1 LPFENE
7 MDHEQLSR
15 EKLRTAR
22 RKAVNLGGL
31 SLIKA
36 EPLFPERALP
46 LVVEP
51 AVSGLDPVAWAVRN
65 REFIETSL
73 REHGGILFR
82 RFNIKT
88 AEHFA
93 QFMEA
98 AAGELL
104 AYNERSSPRTQVA
117 DHVYTSTDYPAAH
130 SIFVHNEN
138 SYQRTWPMKI
148 FFFCETPAERGG
160 ETPIAD
166 CRRVYARLAPRIRER
181 FIAKNWMYVRNFGD
195 GFGLPWR
202 TVFQTDDRGV
212 VEDHCRKNGI
222 EAKWKD
228 DDRLR
233 LRAVRRAVHKHAH
246 TGEEVWFNHATF
258 FHISTMEPSVREAL
272 LAEIAEDDL
281 PTNSF
286 YGDGSPIEPEVLEHL
301 RQRYREET
309 VIFPWQR
316 GDTLLL
322 DNMLAAHGRAPF
334 IGTRKILVGMAQ
346 PFGEKD
352 STSPT
357 N

>member
-1 LPFENE
+1 

-15 EKLRTAR
+15 EKLKTAR

-51 AVSGLDPVAWAVRN
+51 AVSGLDPVAWAARN

-73 REHGGILFR
+73 RQHGGILFP

-88 AEHFA
+88 AKPFA

-148 FFFCETPAERGG
+148 FFFCETP
-160 ETPIAD
+160 
-166 CRRVYARLAPRIRER
+166 
-181 FIAKNWMYVRNFGD
+181 
-195 GFGLPWR
+195 
-202 TVFQTDDRGV
+202 
-212 VEDHCRKNGI
+212 
-222 EAKWKD
+222 
-228 DDRLR
+228 
-233 LRAVRRAVHKHAH
+233 
-246 TGEEVWFNHATF
+246 
-258 FHISTMEPSVREAL
+258 
-272 LAEIAEDDL
+272 
-281 PTNSF
+281 
-286 YGDGSPIEPEVLEHL
+286 
-301 RQRYREET
+301 
-309 VIFPWQR
+309 
-316 GDTLLL
+316 
-322 DNMLAAHGRAPF
+322 
-334 IGTRKILVGMAQ
+334 
-346 PFGEKD
+346 
-352 STSPT
+352 
-357 N
+357 